1 MSEKNAKLDLPGA
14 NFQVI
19 FPLNLSL
26 YPEFTIEYFFYNTLT
41 KFFRLI
47 ENEN

>member
-14 NFQVI
+14 NLQVI
-19 FPLNLSL
+19 FALSL
-26 YPEFTIEYFFYNTLT
+26 SLCPEFAIEYFFYNTLT

-47 ENEN
+47 ENES